1 MKEQKKPSAFSV
13 LMGYAGGHKV
23 LTYLSLLLSAVTGLL
38 ALMPF
43 VYLWQIIREVT
54 LVAPDFSAATN
65 ITHNGWMAVI
75 FSLIYMLVYFG
86 ALMCSHVSAFRVAGN
101 MKKDLLHHIA
111 KLPIGF
117 ADEMGTGRV
126 RRIVTEATSSTE
138 TLLAHN
144 LPDMAQAIVTP
155 LAMVVMLFIY
165 DWRFGLACLVPIII
179 AFCMM
184 FQMAGPAMAEDMR
197 QYQNALENMSNEA
210 VEYVRGIPVVK
221 TFGQTVFS
229 FHRFK
234 KSIDDYGNFCL
245 QYTFRCRKS
254 MILFTM
260 FINSA
265 FAFLIGLTLFL
276 TRGGAATQD
285 ILVNFLFY
293 VIFTPIITTTMQRV
307 MYMSE
312 NSMKI
317 EDAIARVNSIK
328 NIEPLAEAK
337 EKKMPSLDLSAHSDA
352 AEPQR
357 LPGAFVEIKD
367 VTYRYSEDANP
378 AVKNLSLSAD
388 KDQIV
393 ALVGPSGSGKTT
405 AAGLISRFFD
415 AQEGSVRIG
424 GVDVKEIGKDELMNI
439 VSYVFQDSR
448 LLKRSIADNLRIAKP
463 DATDAELGEAL
474 HAAQCDDII
483 DRLPQGINT
492 VLGSEG
498 TYLSGGEQQ
507 RIAIA
512 RAILKKAPIVIL
524 DEATAFADPEN
535 EVLVQKAFTELTKHS
550 TVIMIAHRLSTI
562 RNANKIYVLDHGEV
576 VETGK
581 HDELVEKGGLYS
593 AMWKEYQSAI
603 SWKVGGADFAEG
615 EHPMSATKCRRAE
628 RGGDTKEEAV

>member
-13 LMGYAGGHKV
+13 LMGYAGGHRA
-23 LTYLSLLLSAVTGLL
+23 LTYLSLLLSAVTGVL

-43 VYLWQIIREVT
+43 VYLWRIIREVIE
-54 LVAPDFSAATN
+54 VAPDFSAATN

-75 FSLIYMLVYFG
+75 FSLLYMLVYFG
-86 ALMCSHVSAFRVAGN
+86 ALMCSHVAAFRVAGN

-111 KLPIGF
+111 KLPVGF

-165 DWRFGLACLVPIII
+165 DWRFGIACIVPILA
-179 AFCMM
+179 AFAMM
-184 FQMAGPAMAEDMR
+184 FRMMGPRMAEDMR

-234 KSIDDYGNFCL
+234 KTIDDYGEFCL
-245 QYTFRCRKS
+245 KYTFECRSS
-254 MILFTM
+254 MILFEM
-260 FINSA
+260 FINAA

-293 VIFTPIITTTMQRV
+293 VIFTPIITTTMMRV
-307 MYMSE
+307 MFMSE

-317 EDAIARVNSIK
+317 DDAVARVNSIL
-328 NIEPLAEAK
+328 NIAPLAEAK
-337 EKKMPSLDLSAHSDA
+337 ESKTPS
-352 AEPQR
+352 
-357 LPGAFVEIKD
+357 GAFVEIRD

-415 AQEGSVRIG
+415 AQEGSVTIG
-424 GVDVKEIGKDELMNI
+424 GVDVRDIGKDELMNT

-463 DATDAELGEAL
+463 NAADAELNEVL

-483 DRLPQGINT
+483 SRLPQGINT

-512 RAILKKAPIVIL
+512 RAILKKAPVVIL

-562 RNANKIYVLDHGEV
+562 RNADKIYVLDHGEV

-581 HDELVEKGGLYS
+581 HDELVERDGLYS

-603 SWKVGGADFAEG
+603 SWKVG
-615 EHPMSATKCRRAE
+615 
-628 RGGDTKEEAV
+628 EAI

>member
-1 MKEQKKPSAFSV
+1 MKEQKKPTAFSV
-13 LMGYAGGHKV
+13 LMGYAGGHKI
-23 LTYLSLLLSAVTGLL
+23 LTYLSLILSAACGVL

-43 VYLWQIIREVT
+43 VYLWRIIKEVIE
-54 LVAPDFSAATN
+54 VAPNYSTATG

-75 FSLIYMLVYFG
+75 FSLVYMLVYFG
-86 ALMCSHVSAFRVAGN
+86 ALMCSHLSAFRVAGN

-117 ADEMGTGRV
+117 ADEMGSGKV
-126 RRIVTEATSSTE
+126 RRIITEATSSTE
-138 TLLAHN
+138 TMLAHN

-155 LAMVVMLFIY
+155 IAMVAMLFIY
-165 DWRFGLACLVPIII
+165 DWRFGLACIIPIILS
-179 AFCMM
+179 FCMM
-184 FQMAGPAMAEDMR
+184 FTMMGPRMVEDMKK
-197 QYQNALENMSNEA
+197 YQDALENMSNEA

-245 QYTFRCRKS
+245 KYTFECRRS
-254 MILFTM
+254 MILFEM

-293 VIFTPIITTTMQRV
+293 VIFTPIITTTMTKV
-307 MYMSE
+307 MFMSE

-317 EDAIARVNSIK
+317 DDAVERVNSIL
-328 NIEPLAEAK
+328 NIKPLSEAK
-337 EKKMPSLDLSAHSDA
+337 EKKTPS
-352 AEPQR
+352 
-357 LPGAFVEIKD
+357 GAFVEIKG
-367 VTYRYSEDANP
+367 VTYRYSDDANP

-415 AQEGSVRIG
+415 AQEGIVKIG
-424 GVDVKEIGKDELMNI
+424 GVDVKDISKDELMNT

-448 LLKRSIADNLRIAKP
+448 LLKRSIADNLHIAKQ
-463 DATDAELGEAL
+463 DATDAELKEAL
-474 HAAQCDDII
+474 HAAQCDDIVA
-483 DRLPQGINT
+483 RLPQGIDT

-507 RIAIA
+507 RISIA
-512 RAILKKAPIVIL
+512 RAILKNAPVIIL

-581 HDELVEKGGLYS
+581 HDELVEKDGLYS

-603 SWKVGGADFAEG
+603 SWKVG
-615 EHPMSATKCRRAE
+615 
-628 RGGDTKEEAV
+628 EAV

>member
-1 MKEQKKPSAFSV
+1 MKEKKKPSSFSV
-13 LMGYAGGHKV
+13 LMSYAGGYKV
-23 LTYLSLLLSAVTGLL
+23 LTYMSLILAAATGVL

-43 VYLWQIIREVT
+43 VYLWRIIREVIE
-54 LVAPDFSAATN
+54 VAPDYSAAVN
-65 ITHNGWMAVI
+65 IVHNGWMAVI
-75 FSLIYMLVYFG
+75 FSLIFMLVYFC
-86 ALMCSHVSAFRVAGN
+86 ALMCSHLSAFRVAGN
-101 MKKDLLHHIA
+101 MKKALLHHIA
-111 KLPIGF
+111 KLPVGS
-117 ADEMGTGRV
+117 ADEIGSGRG
-126 RRIVTEATSSTE
+126 RRIVTDATSSTE

-144 LPDMAQAIVTP
+144 LPDMAQAVVTP

-165 DWRFGLACLVPIII
+165 DWRFGLACIIPVI
-179 AFCMM
+179 ASF
-184 FQMAGPAMAEDMR
+184 MAMIRMVGPRMAEDMR
-197 QYQNALENMSNEA
+197 RYQDALENMSNEA

-234 KSIDDYGNFCL
+234 RSIDDYGNFCL
-245 QYTFRCRKS
+245 KYTFECRSS
-254 MILFTM
+254 MVIFEVL
-260 FINSA
+260 INSA

-276 TRGGAATQD
+276 TGGGAATQD

-293 VIFTPIITTTMQRV
+293 VIFTPIITTTMMRV
-307 MYMSE
+307 MFMSE

-317 EDAIARVNSIK
+317 DDAVSRVDSIM
-328 NIEPLAEAK
+328 NMEPLPEAK
-337 EKKMPSLDLSAHSDA
+337 ETKKPS
-352 AEPQR
+352 
-357 LPGAFVEIKD
+357 GASVEIRN
-367 VTYRYSEDANP
+367 VTYRYSDNAEP
-378 AVKNLSLSAD
+378 AVRNLSLSAD
-388 KDQIV
+388 KDQVV

-415 AQEGSVRIG
+415 AQEGSVMIG
-424 GVDVKEIGKDELMNI
+424 GVDVKEISKEELMNT

-463 DATDAELGEAL
+463 DATDEELREAL

-483 DRLPQGINT
+483 ARLPQGIDT

-512 RAILKKAPIVIL
+512 RAMIKKAPVVIL

-535 EVLVQKAFTELTKHS
+535 EVLVQKAFAELTKHS

-562 RNANKIYVLDHGEV
+562 RNADRIYVLDRGQV

-581 HDELVEKGGLYS
+581 HDELVRKGGLYS
-593 AMWKEYQSAI
+593 SMWREYMSAI
-603 SWKVGGADFAEG
+603 SWKVG
-615 EHPMSATKCRRAE
+615 
-628 RGGDTKEEAV
+628 EAV

>member
-1 MKEQKKPSAFSV
+1 MKGQKKPSAFSV
-13 LMGYAGGHKV
+13 LMGYAGRHKV
-23 LTYLSLLLSAVTGLL
+23 LTYLSLILSAACGVL

-43 VYLWQIIREVT
+43 VCLWRIIKEVVE
-54 LVAPDFSAATN
+54 VAPTFSMATG
-65 ITHNGWMAVI
+65 ITHNGWMVVI

-86 ALMCSHVSAFRVAGN
+86 ALMCSHLSAFRVAGN

-111 KLPIGF
+111 KLLIGF
-117 ADEMGTGRV
+117 ADEMGSGKV
-126 RRIVTEATSSTE
+126 RRIITEATSSTE
-138 TLLAHN
+138 TMLAHN

-155 LAMVVMLFIY
+155 IAMVVMLFIY
-165 DWRFGLACLVPIII
+165 DWRFGLACIIPIILS
-179 AFCMM
+179 FCMM
-184 FQMAGPAMAEDMR
+184 FTMMGPRMAEGMKK
-197 QYQNALENMSNEA
+197 YQDALENMSNEA

-234 KSIDDYGNFCL
+234 KSIDDYGEFCL
-245 QYTFRCRKS
+245 KYTFECRRS
-254 MILFTM
+254 MILFEM

-276 TRGGAATQD
+276 TRGGAASQD

-293 VIFTPIITTTMQRV
+293 VIFTPIITTTMMRV
-307 MYMSE
+307 MYISE

-337 EKKMPSLDLSAHSDA
+337 TKKTPS
-352 AEPQR
+352 
-357 LPGAFVEIKD
+357 GAFVEIKD
-367 VTYRYSEDANP
+367 VTYRYSEDTNP
-378 AVKNLSLSAD
+378 AVRNLSMSAD
-388 KDQIV
+388 RDQIV

-415 AQEGSVRIG
+415 AQEGSVQIG
-424 GVDVKEIGKDELMNI
+424 GVDLRDISKDELMNT

-448 LLKRSIADNLRIAKP
+448 LLKRSIADNLRIAKQ
-463 DATDAELGEAL
+463 DATDAELKEAL

-483 DRLPQGINT
+483 ARLPQGINT

-498 TYLSGGEQQ
+498 TYLSSGEQQ

-512 RAILKKAPIVIL
+512 RSILKNAPVVIL
-524 DEATAFADPEN
+524 NEATAFADPEN

-562 RNANKIYVLDHGEV
+562 RNADKIYVLDHGEV
-576 VETGK
+576 VEEGR
-581 HDELVEKGGLYS
+581 HDELVEKGGIYS
-593 AMWKEYQSAI
+593 AMWKEYQSAV
-603 SWKVGGADFAEG
+603 SWKVG
-615 EHPMSATKCRRAE
+615 
-628 RGGDTKEEAV
+628 EAV

>member
-1 MKEQKKPSAFSV
+1 
-13 LMGYAGGHKV
+13 
-23 LTYLSLLLSAVTGLL
+23 
-38 ALMPF
+38 
-43 VYLWQIIREVT
+43 
-54 LVAPDFSAATN
+54 
-65 ITHNGWMAVI
+65 
-75 FSLIYMLVYFG
+75 
-86 ALMCSHVSAFRVAGN
+86 
-101 MKKDLLHHIA
+101 
-111 KLPIGF
+111 
-117 ADEMGTGRV
+117 
-126 RRIVTEATSSTE
+126 
-138 TLLAHN
+138 
-144 LPDMAQAIVTP
+144 
-155 LAMVVMLFIY
+155 
-165 DWRFGLACLVPIII
+165 
-179 AFCMM
+179 
-184 FQMAGPAMAEDMR
+184 
-197 QYQNALENMSNEA
+197 
-210 VEYVRGIPVVK
+210 
-221 TFGQTVFS
+221 
-229 FHRFK
+229 
-234 KSIDDYGNFCL
+234 
-245 QYTFRCRKS
+245 

-276 TRGGAATQD
+276 TRGGAATTD

-293 VIFTPIITTTMQRV
+293 VIFTPIITTTMMRV
-307 MYMSE
+307 MFMSE

-317 EDAIARVNSIK
+317 DDAIARVNSILD
-328 NIEPLAEAK
+328 IRPLQEAK
-337 EKKMPSLDLSAHSDA
+337 EKKAPS
-352 AEPQR
+352 
-357 LPGAFVEIKD
+357 GAYVEIKD
-367 VTYRYSEDANP
+367 ATYRYSEDANP

-424 GVDVKEIGKDELMNI
+424 GVDVRDIGKDELMNT

-463 DATDAELGEAL
+463 DATDAELHEVL

-483 DRLPQGINT
+483 ERLPQGMDT

-512 RAILKKAPIVIL
+512 RAILKKAPVVIL

-562 RNANKIYVLDHGEV
+562 RNADKIYVLDHGEV

-593 AMWKEYQSAI
+593 TMWKEYQSAI
-603 SWKVGGADFAEG
+603 SWKVG
-615 EHPMSATKCRRAE
+615 
-628 RGGDTKEEAV
+628 EAV

>member
-13 LMGYAGGHKV
+13 LMGYAGGYKI
-23 LTYLSLLLSAVTGLL
+23 LTYLSLILSAACGLM

-43 VYLWQIIREVT
+43 VYLWKIIQEV
-54 LVAPDFSAATN
+54 VEVYPN
-65 ITHNGWMAVI
+65 ISQAVTVTHNGWMAVI
-75 FSLIYMLVYFG
+75 YSLLYMLVYFG
-86 ALMCSHVSAFRVAGN
+86 ALMCSHLSAFRVAGN

-117 ADEMGTGRV
+117 ADEMGSGKV

-155 LAMVVMLFIY
+155 VAMVVMLFIY
-165 DWRFGLACLVPIII
+165 DWRFGLACLIPIII
-179 AFCMM
+179 AFAMM
-184 FQMAGPAMAEDMR
+184 FRMMGPQMAEDMR

-234 KSIDDYGNFCL
+234 KSIDDYGEFCL
-245 QYTFRCRKS
+245 KYTFECRSS

-276 TRGGAATQD
+276 TRGGVATQD

-307 MYMSE
+307 MFMSE
-312 NSMKI
+312 NSLKI
-317 EDAIARVNSIK
+317 DDAITRVNSILD
-328 NIEPLAEAK
+328 IQPLEEAK
-337 EKKMPSLDLSAHSDA
+337 EKKMPS
-352 AEPQR
+352 
-357 LPGAFVEIKD
+357 GAFVEVKD
-367 VTYRYSEDANP
+367 ATYRYSEDANP
-378 AVKNLSLSAD
+378 AVTNLSISAD

-405 AAGLISRFFD
+405 VAGLISRFFD
-415 AQEGSVRIG
+415 AQEGIVAIG
-424 GVDVKEIGKDELMNI
+424 GVDVKDIGKDELMNT

-448 LLKRSIADNLRIAKP
+448 LLKCSIADNLRIAKP
-463 DATDAELGEAL
+463 NATDAELTEAL

-512 RAILKKAPIVIL
+512 RAILKKAPVVIL

-535 EVLVQKAFTELTKHS
+535 EVLVQKAFSELTKHS
-550 TVIMIAHRLSTI
+550 TVIMIAHRLSTV
-562 RNANKIYVLDHGEV
+562 RNADKIYVLDHGEV
-576 VETGK
+576 VEAGK

-603 SWKVGGADFAEG
+603 SWKVG
-615 EHPMSATKCRRAE
+615 
-628 RGGDTKEEAV
+628 EAV

>member
-1 MKEQKKPSAFSV
+1 MKEKKPSGFAT
-13 LMGYAGGHKV
+13 LMGYAGKFKL
-23 LTYLSLLLSAVTGLL
+23 LTYLSLVLSAACGIL
-38 ALMPF
+38 AIMPF
-43 VYLWQIIREVT
+43 VYLWRVIREVVD
-54 LVAPDFSAATN
+54 VAPEYSSAIH

-101 MKKDLLHHIA
+101 MKKALLHHIA

-126 RRIVTEATSSTE
+126 RRIVTEATSNTE

-165 DWRFGLACLVPIII
+165 DWRFGIACLVPIVI
-179 AFCMM
+179 AFAAM

-210 VEYVRGIPVVK
+210 VEYIRGIPVVK

-245 QYTFRCRKS
+245 QYTFRCRTS
-254 MILFTM
+254 MILFTV

-276 TRGGAATQD
+276 TRGGAATKD

-293 VIFTPIITTTMQRV
+293 VMITPLITTTMQRV
-307 MYMSE
+307 MFMSE

-317 EDAIARVNSIK
+317 DDAIARVNAILEMK
-328 NIEPLAEAK
+328 PLEEAK
-337 EKKMPSLDLSAHSDA
+337 EKRIP
-352 AEPQR
+352 E
-357 LPGAFVEIKD
+357 GAFVEIKD
-367 VTYRYSEDANP
+367 VTFRYSEDANP
-378 AVKNLSLSAD
+378 AVKNLSLSAG

-405 AAGLISRFFD
+405 AAGLIARFFD
-415 AQEGSVRIG
+415 PQEGSVMIG
-424 GVDVKEIGKDELMNI
+424 GVNVRDIGKDELMNT

-463 DATDAELGEAL
+463 DASDAELAEAL

-483 DRLPQGINT
+483 KRLPQGINT

-512 RAILKKAPIVIL
+512 RAILKKAPVVIL
-524 DEATAFADPEN
+524 DEATAFTDPEN
-535 EVLVQKAFTELTKHS
+535 EVLVQRAFTELTKNS

-562 RNANKIYVLDHGEV
+562 RNADKIYVLDHGEV

-581 HDELVEKGGLYS
+581 HDELLKKGGLYH
-593 AMWKEYQSAI
+593 AMWTEYQSAI
-603 SWKVGGADFAEG
+603 SWKVG
-615 EHPMSATKCRRAE
+615 
-628 RGGDTKEEAV
+628 EAV

>member
-23 LTYLSLLLSAVTGLL
+23 LTYLSLILSAVCGVM

-43 VYLWQIIREVT
+43 VYLWKIIQEV
-54 LVAPDFSAATN
+54 VEVYPDISQAVTV
-65 ITHNGWMAVI
+65 THNGWMAVI
-75 FSLIYMLVYFG
+75 YSLIYMLVYFG
-86 ALMCSHVSAFRVAGN
+86 ALMCSHLSAFRVAGN

-111 KLPIGF
+111 RLPIGSV
-117 ADEMGTGRV
+117 DEMGSGKV

-165 DWRFGLACLVPIII
+165 DWRFGLACLVPVIV

-276 TRGGAATQD
+276 TRGGAATTD

-293 VIFTPIITTTMQRV
+293 VIFTPIITTTMMRV
-307 MYMSE
+307 MFMSE

-317 EDAIARVNSIK
+317 DDTIARVNSILD
-328 NIEPLAEAK
+328 IQPLEEAK
-337 EKKMPSLDLSAHSDA
+337 EKKAPS
-352 AEPQR
+352 
-357 LPGAFVEIKD
+357 GAYVKIKD
-367 VTYRYSEDANP
+367 VTYRYSEDADP
-378 AVKNLSLSAD
+378 AVKNLSLYAD

-415 AQEGSVRIG
+415 AQEGSVSIG
-424 GVDVKEIGKDELMNI
+424 GVDVRNIGKDELMDT

-463 DATDAELGEAL
+463 DATDAELHEAL

-483 DRLPQGINT
+483 ARLPQGMDT

-512 RAILKKAPIVIL
+512 RAILKKAPVVIL

-535 EVLVQKAFTELTKHS
+535 EVLVQKAFTELTEHS

-562 RNANKIYVLDHGEV
+562 RNADKIYVLDHGEV

-603 SWKVGGADFAEG
+603 SWKVG
-615 EHPMSATKCRRAE
+615 
-628 RGGDTKEEAV
+628 EAV

>member
-1 MKEQKKPSAFSV
+1 MKGQKKPSAFSV
-13 LMGYAGGHKV
+13 LMGYAGRHKV
-23 LTYLSLLLSAVTGLL
+23 LTYLSLILSAACGVL

-43 VYLWQIIREVT
+43 VCLWRIIKEVVE
-54 LVAPDFSAATN
+54 VAPTFSMATG
-65 ITHNGWMAVI
+65 ITHNGWMVVI

-86 ALMCSHVSAFRVAGN
+86 ALMCSHLSAFRVAGN

-117 ADEMGTGRV
+117 ADEMDSGKV
-126 RRIVTEATSSTE
+126 RRIITEATSSTE
-138 TLLAHN
+138 TMLAHN

-155 LAMVVMLFIY
+155 IAMVVMLFIY
-165 DWRFGLACLVPIII
+165 DWRFGLACIIPIILS
-179 AFCMM
+179 FCMM
-184 FQMAGPAMAEDMR
+184 FTMMGPRMAEGMKK
-197 QYQNALENMSNEA
+197 YQDALENMSNEA

-234 KSIDDYGNFCL
+234 KSIDDYGEFCL
-245 QYTFRCRKS
+245 KYTFECRRS
-254 MILFTM
+254 MILFEM

-276 TRGGAATQD
+276 TRGGAASQD

-293 VIFTPIITTTMQRV
+293 VIFTPIITTTMMRV
-307 MYMSE
+307 MYISE

-337 EKKMPSLDLSAHSDA
+337 TKKTPS
-352 AEPQR
+352 
-357 LPGAFVEIKD
+357 GAFVEIKD
-367 VTYRYSEDANP
+367 VTYRYSEDTNP
-378 AVKNLSLSAD
+378 AVRNLSMSAD
-388 KDQIV
+388 RDQIV

-415 AQEGSVRIG
+415 AQEGSVQIG
-424 GVDVKEIGKDELMNI
+424 GVDLRDISKDELMNT

-448 LLKRSIADNLRIAKP
+448 LLKRSIADNLRIAKQ
-463 DATDAELGEAL
+463 DATDAELKEAL

-483 DRLPQGINT
+483 ARLPQGINT

-498 TYLSGGEQQ
+498 TYLSSGEQQ

-512 RAILKKAPIVIL
+512 RSILKNAPVVIL
-524 DEATAFADPEN
+524 NEATAFADPEN

-562 RNANKIYVLDHGEV
+562 RNADKIYVLDHGEV
-576 VETGK
+576 VEEGR
-581 HDELVEKGGLYS
+581 HDELVEKGGIYS
-593 AMWKEYQSAI
+593 AMWKEYQSAV
-603 SWKVGGADFAEG
+603 SWKVG
-615 EHPMSATKCRRAE
+615 
-628 RGGDTKEEAV
+628 EAV

>member
-1 MKEQKKPSAFSV
+1 MKGQKKPSAFSV
-13 LMGYAGGHKV
+13 LMGYAGRHKV
-23 LTYLSLLLSAVTGLL
+23 LTYLSLILSAACGVL

-43 VYLWQIIREVT
+43 VCLWRIIKEVVE
-54 LVAPDFSAATN
+54 VAPTFSMATG
-65 ITHNGWMAVI
+65 ITHNGWMVVI

-86 ALMCSHVSAFRVAGN
+86 ALMCSHLSAFRVAGN

-117 ADEMGTGRV
+117 ADEMGSGKV
-126 RRIVTEATSSTE
+126 RRIITEATSSTE
-138 TLLAHN
+138 TMLAHN

-155 LAMVVMLFIY
+155 IAMVVMLFIY
-165 DWRFGLACLVPIII
+165 DWRFGLACIIPIILS
-179 AFCMM
+179 FCMM
-184 FQMAGPAMAEDMR
+184 FTMMGPRMAEGMKK
-197 QYQNALENMSNEA
+197 YQDALENMSNEA

-234 KSIDDYGNFCL
+234 KSIDDYGEFCL
-245 QYTFRCRKS
+245 KYTFECRRS
-254 MILFTM
+254 MILFEM

-276 TRGGAATQD
+276 TRGGAASQD

-293 VIFTPIITTTMQRV
+293 VIFTPIITTTMMRV
-307 MYMSE
+307 MYISE

-337 EKKMPSLDLSAHSDA
+337 TKKTPS
-352 AEPQR
+352 
-357 LPGAFVEIKD
+357 GAFVEIKD
-367 VTYRYSEDANP
+367 VTYRYSEDTNP
-378 AVKNLSLSAD
+378 AVRNLSMSAD
-388 KDQIV
+388 RDQIV

-415 AQEGSVRIG
+415 AQEGSVQIG
-424 GVDVKEIGKDELMNI
+424 GVDLRDISKDELMNT

-448 LLKRSIADNLRIAKP
+448 LLKRSIADNLRIAKQ
-463 DATDAELGEAL
+463 DATDAELKEAL

-483 DRLPQGINT
+483 ARLPQGINT

-498 TYLSGGEQQ
+498 TYLSSGEQQ

-512 RAILKKAPIVIL
+512 RSILKNAPVVIL
-524 DEATAFADPEN
+524 NEATAFADPEN

-562 RNANKIYVLDHGEV
+562 RNADKIYVLDHGEV
-576 VETGK
+576 VEEGR
-581 HDELVEKGGLYS
+581 HDELVEKGGIYS
-593 AMWKEYQSAI
+593 AMWKEYQSAV
-603 SWKVGGADFAEG
+603 SWKVG
-615 EHPMSATKCRRAE
+615 
-628 RGGDTKEEAV
+628 EAV

>member
-1 MKEQKKPSAFSV
+1 MKGQKKPSAFSV
-13 LMGYAGGHKV
+13 LMGYAGGHKS
-23 LTYLSLLLSAVTGLL
+23 LTYLSLLLSVACGLL
-38 ALMPF
+38 APMPF
-43 VYLWQIIREVT
+43 VYLWRIIREVIE
-54 LVAPDFSAATN
+54 VAPNYSAAVG

-75 FSLIYMLVYFG
+75 FSLIYMLIYFG
-86 ALMCSHVSAFRVAGN
+86 ALMCSHVAAFRVAGN
-101 MKKDLLHHIA
+101 MKKDLLTHIA

-117 ADEMGTGRV
+117 ADEMGSGKV

-155 LAMVVMLFIY
+155 LVMVVMLFIY
-165 DWRFGLACLVPIII
+165 DWRFGLACLIPIII

-184 FQMAGPAMAEDMR
+184 FQLAGPAMAEDMKH
-197 QYQNALENMSNEA
+197 YQNALESMSNEA
-210 VEYVRGIPVVK
+210 VEYIRGIPVVK

-234 KSIDDYGNFCL
+234 KTIDDYGNFCL
-245 QYTFRCRKS
+245 QYTFRARRP

-265 FAFLIGLTLFL
+265 FAFLIGLAMFL
-276 TRGGAATQD
+276 TRGGNAATD

-293 VIFTPIITTTMQRV
+293 VIFTPVITTSMQRV
-307 MYMSE
+307 MFMSE

-317 EDAIARVNSIK
+317 DDAVMRVNSILD
-328 NIEPLAEAK
+328 IRPLEEAK
-337 EKKMPSLDLSAHSDA
+337 IKKMPS
-352 AEPQR
+352 
-357 LPGAFVEIKD
+357 GAFVEIKD

-415 AQEGSVRIG
+415 AQEGSVSIG
-424 GVDVKEIGKDELMNI
+424 GVDVRDIGKDELMNT
-439 VSYVFQDSR
+439 VSYVFQDSK

-463 DATDAELGEAL
+463 DATDEELAGAL

-483 DRLPQGINT
+483 SRLPQGIDT

-512 RAILKKAPIVIL
+512 RAILKKAPVVIL

-535 EVLVQKAFTELTKHS
+535 EVLVQKAFTELTKSS

-562 RNANKIYVLDHGEV
+562 RNADKIYVLDHGEV
-576 VETGK
+576 VETGR
-581 HDELVEKGGLYS
+581 HDELIERGGLYS
-593 AMWKEYQSAI
+593 TMWKEYQSAI
-603 SWKVGGADFAEG
+603 SWKVG
-615 EHPMSATKCRRAE
+615 
-628 RGGDTKEEAV
+628 EAV

>member
-1 MKEQKKPSAFSV
+1 MKKQKKPSAFSA
-13 LMGYAGGHKV
+13 LMGYAGGHKAF
-23 LTYLSLLLSAVTGLL
+23 TYLSLLLSAVTGVL

-43 VYLWQIIREVT
+43 VYLWRIIKEVIE
-54 LVAPDFSAATN
+54 VSPNFSEATN
-65 ITHNGWMAVI
+65 ITHNGWMAVL

-101 MKKDLLHHIA
+101 MKKDLLYHIA

-117 ADEMGTGRV
+117 ADEMGSGKV

-144 LPDMAQAIVTP
+144 LPDMVQAIVTP
-155 LAMVVMLFIY
+155 LAMVAMLFIY
-165 DWRFGLACLVPIII
+165 DWRFGLACLVPIIV
-179 AFCMM
+179 AFAMM
-184 FQMAGPAMAEDMR
+184 FRMAGPAMAEDMR

-234 KSIDDYGNFCL
+234 QSIDDYGDFCL
-245 QYTFRCRKS
+245 KYTFECRSS

-276 TRGGAATQD
+276 TRSGAATQD

-293 VIFTPIITTTMQRV
+293 VIFTPIITTTMMRV
-307 MYMSE
+307 MFMSE
-312 NSMKI
+312 NNMKI
-317 EDAIARVNSIK
+317 NDAMARVNSILDIK
-328 NIEPLAEAK
+328 PLSEAK
-337 EKKMPSLDLSAHSDA
+337 NRKTPS
-352 AEPQR
+352 
-357 LPGAFVEIKD
+357 GASVEIKD
-367 VTYRYSEDANP
+367 VTYRYSRGVNEPKSCSHDPGDCFRVQGETRPLEDANP
-378 AVKNLSLSAD
+378 AVKHLTLSAD

-415 AQEGSVRIG
+415 PQEGSVAIG
-424 GVDVKEIGKDELMNI
+424 GVDVRNIGKDELMNT
-439 VSYVFQDSR
+439 VSYVFQDSS

-463 DATDAELGEAL
+463 DATDEEIRDAL
-474 HAAQCDDII
+474 KAAQCSNII

-512 RAILKKAPIVIL
+512 RAILKKAPVVIL

-562 RNANKIYVLDHGEV
+562 RNADKIYVLDHGEV
-576 VETGK
+576 VETGR
-581 HDELVEKGGLYS
+581 HEELLEKNGLYS
-593 AMWKEYQSAI
+593 AMWKEYQRAI
-603 SWKVGGADFAEG
+603 SWSVA
-615 EHPMSATKCRRAE
+615 
-628 RGGDTKEEAV
+628 

>member
-1 MKEQKKPSAFSV
+1 MKGQKKPSAFSV
-13 LMGYAGGHKV
+13 LMGYAGGNKS
-23 LTYLSLLLSAVTGLL
+23 LTYLSLILSAACGLL
-38 ALMPF
+38 APMPF
-43 VYLWQIIREVT
+43 VYLWRIIREVIE
-54 LVAPDFSAATN
+54 VAPNYSAAVG

-75 FSLIYMLVYFG
+75 FSLIYMLIYFG
-86 ALMCSHVSAFRVAGN
+86 ALMCSHVAAFRVAGN
-101 MKKDLLHHIA
+101 MKKDLLTHIA

-117 ADEMGTGRV
+117 ADEMGSGKV

-155 LAMVVMLFIY
+155 LVMVVMLFIY
-165 DWRFGLACLVPIII
+165 DWRFGLACLIPIII

-197 QYQNALENMSNEA
+197 RYQNALENMSNEA
-210 VEYVRGIPVVK
+210 VEYIRGIPVVK

-245 QYTFRCRKS
+245 QYTFRVRKS

-276 TRGGAATQD
+276 TRGGDAATD

-293 VIFTPIITTTMQRV
+293 VIFTPIITTAMQRV
-307 MYMSE
+307 MFMSE

-317 EDAIARVNSIK
+317 DDAVMRVNSILD
-328 NIEPLAEAK
+328 IRPLEEAK
-337 EKKMPSLDLSAHSDA
+337 IKKMPS
-352 AEPQR
+352 
-357 LPGAFVEIKD
+357 GAFVEIKD
-367 VTYRYSEDANP
+367 ATYRYSEDANP

-415 AQEGSVRIG
+415 AQEGSVSIG
-424 GVDVKEIGKDELMNI
+424 GVDVRDIGKDELMNT

-448 LLKRSIADNLRIAKP
+448 LLARSIADNLRIAKP
-463 DATDAELGEAL
+463 DATDEELAEAL

-483 DRLPQGINT
+483 SRLPQGIDT
-492 VLGSEG
+492 VLGSDG

-512 RAILKKAPIVIL
+512 RAILKKAPVVIL

-562 RNANKIYVLDHGEV
+562 RNADKIYVLDHGEV
-576 VETGK
+576 VETGR
-581 HDELVEKGGLYS
+581 HDELIERGGLYS
-593 AMWKEYQSAI
+593 TMWKEYQSAI
-603 SWKVGGADFAEG
+603 NWKVG
-615 EHPMSATKCRRAE
+615 
-628 RGGDTKEEAV
+628 EAV

>member
-1 MKEQKKPSAFSV
+1 MKGQKKPSAFSV
-13 LMGYAGGHKV
+13 LMGYAGGHKS
-23 LTYLSLLLSAVTGLL
+23 LTYLSLLLSVACGLL
-38 ALMPF
+38 APMPF
-43 VYLWQIIREVT
+43 VYLWRIIREVIE
-54 LVAPDFSAATN
+54 VAPNYSAAVG

-75 FSLIYMLVYFG
+75 FSLIYMLIYFG
-86 ALMCSHVSAFRVAGN
+86 ALMCSHVAAFRVAGN
-101 MKKDLLHHIA
+101 MKKDLLHRIA

-117 ADEMGTGRV
+117 ADEMGSGKV

-155 LAMVVMLFIY
+155 LVMVVMLFIY
-165 DWRFGLACLVPIII
+165 DWRFGLACLIPIII

-184 FQMAGPAMAEDMR
+184 FQLAGPAMAEDMKH
-197 QYQNALENMSNEA
+197 YQNALESMSNEA
-210 VEYVRGIPVVK
+210 VEYIRGIPVVK

-234 KSIDDYGNFCL
+234 KTIDDYGNFCL
-245 QYTFRCRKS
+245 QYTFRARRP

-265 FAFLIGLTLFL
+265 FAFLIGLAMFL
-276 TRGGAATQD
+276 TRGGNAATD

-293 VIFTPIITTTMQRV
+293 VIFTPVITTSMQRV
-307 MYMSE
+307 MFMSE

-317 EDAIARVNSIK
+317 DDAVMRVNSILD
-328 NIEPLAEAK
+328 IRPLEEAK
-337 EKKMPSLDLSAHSDA
+337 IKKMPS
-352 AEPQR
+352 
-357 LPGAFVEIKD
+357 GAFVEIKD

-415 AQEGSVRIG
+415 TQEGSVSIG
-424 GVDVKEIGKDELMNI
+424 GVDVRDIGKDELMNM

-448 LLKRSIADNLRIAKP
+448 LLNRSIADNLRIAKP
-463 DATDAELGEAL
+463 DATDAELAEAL

-483 DRLPQGINT
+483 SRLPQGIDT

-498 TYLSGGEQQ
+498 TYLSGGEKQ

-512 RAILKKAPIVIL
+512 RAILKKAPVVIL

-562 RNANKIYVLDHGEV
+562 RNADKIYVLDHGEV

-581 HDELVEKGGLYS
+581 HDDLVEKGGLYS
-593 AMWKEYQSAI
+593 SMWKEYRSAI
-603 SWKVGGADFAEG
+603 SWKVG
-615 EHPMSATKCRRAE
+615 
-628 RGGDTKEEAV
+628 EAV

>member
-1 MKEQKKPSAFSV
+1 MKQKKPSGFQT

-23 LTYLSLLLSAVTGLL
+23 LTYLSLLLSAVTGVL

-43 VYLWQIIREVT
+43 VYLWRIIKEV
-54 LVAPDFSAATN
+54 VEAAPDFSTAAN
-65 ITHNGWMAVI
+65 MIHNGWMAVL

-86 ALMCSHVSAFRVAGN
+86 ALMCSHLAAFRVAGN

-117 ADEMGTGRV
+117 ADEVGTGRV
-126 RRIVTEATSSTE
+126 RRIVAEATSSTE
-138 TLLAHN
+138 TMLAHN

-165 DWRFGLACLVPIII
+165 DWRFGLACLAPILL
-179 AFCMM
+179 AFAMM
-184 FQMAGPAMAEDMR
+184 FQMAGPSMAEDMR

-276 TRGGAATQD
+276 TRGGAAAQD

-293 VIFTPIITTTMQRV
+293 VIFTPIITTTMMRV
-307 MYMSE
+307 MFMSE

-317 EDAIARVNSIK
+317 DDAIARVNSILD
-328 NIEPLAEAK
+328 IQPLAEAK
-337 EKKMPSLDLSAHSDA
+337 EKKTPS
-352 AEPQR
+352 
-357 LPGAFVEIKD
+357 GAFVEIRD

-378 AVKNLSLSAD
+378 AVENLSLSAD
-388 KDQIV
+388 KDQII

-415 AQEGSVRIG
+415 AQEGSVTIG
-424 GVDVKEIGKDELMNI
+424 GVDVRDIGKDELMNT

-448 LLKRSIADNLRIAKP
+448 LLKRSIADNLRIARP
-463 DATDAELGEAL
+463 NATDEELAEAL

-483 DRLPQGINT
+483 ERLPQGMHT

-507 RIAIA
+507 RVAIA
-512 RAILKKAPIVIL
+512 RAILKKAPVVIL

-535 EVLVQKAFTELTKHS
+535 EVLVQKAFTELTRHS

-562 RNANKIYVLDHGEV
+562 RNADKIYVLDHGKV
-576 VETGK
+576 VEEGK
-581 HDELVEKGGLYS
+581 HEELLLMDGLYS

-603 SWKVGGADFAEG
+603 AWKVG
-615 EHPMSATKCRRAE
+615 
-628 RGGDTKEEAV
+628 EAV

>member
-1 MKEQKKPSAFSV
+1 MKGQKKPSAFSV
-13 LMGYAGGHKV
+13 LMGYAGRHKV
-23 LTYLSLLLSAVTGLL
+23 LTYLSLILSAACGVL

-43 VYLWQIIREVT
+43 VCLWRIIKEVVE
-54 LVAPDFSAATN
+54 VAPTFSMATG
-65 ITHNGWMAVI
+65 ITHNGWMVVI

-86 ALMCSHVSAFRVAGN
+86 ALMCSHLSAFRVAGN

-117 ADEMGTGRV
+117 VDEMGSGKV
-126 RRIVTEATSSTE
+126 RRIITEATSSTE
-138 TLLAHN
+138 TMLAHN

-155 LAMVVMLFIY
+155 IAMVVMLFIY
-165 DWRFGLACLVPIII
+165 DWRFGLACIIPIILS
-179 AFCMM
+179 FCMM
-184 FQMAGPAMAEDMR
+184 FTMMGPRMAEDMKK
-197 QYQNALENMSNEA
+197 YQDALENMSNEA

-234 KSIDDYGNFCL
+234 KSIDDYGEFCL
-245 QYTFRCRKS
+245 KYTFECRRA
-254 MILFTM
+254 MILFEM

-276 TRGGAATQD
+276 TRGGAASQD

-293 VIFTPIITTTMQRV
+293 VIFTPIITTTMMRV
-307 MYMSE
+307 MYIPE

-337 EKKMPSLDLSAHSDA
+337 TKKTPS
-352 AEPQR
+352 
-357 LPGAFVEIKD
+357 GAFVEIKD
-367 VTYRYSEDANP
+367 VTYRYSEDTNP
-378 AVKNLSLSAD
+378 AVRNLSMSAD
-388 KDQIV
+388 RDQIV

-415 AQEGSVRIG
+415 AQEGSVQIG
-424 GVDVKEIGKDELMNI
+424 GVDLRDISKDELMNT

-448 LLKRSIADNLRIAKP
+448 LLKRSIADNLRIAKQ
-463 DATDAELGEAL
+463 DATDAELKEAL

-483 DRLPQGINT
+483 ARLPQGINT

-512 RAILKKAPIVIL
+512 RSILKNAPVVIL
-524 DEATAFADPEN
+524 NEATAFADPEN

-562 RNANKIYVLDHGEV
+562 RNADKIYVLDHGEV
-576 VETGK
+576 VEEGR
-581 HDELVEKGGLYS
+581 HDELVEKGGIYS
-593 AMWKEYQSAI
+593 AMWKEYQSAV
-603 SWKVGGADFAEG
+603 SWKVG
-615 EHPMSATKCRRAE
+615 
-628 RGGDTKEEAV
+628 EAV

>member
-1 MKEQKKPSAFSV
+1 MEKQKKPSAFSV
-13 LMGYAGGHKV
+13 LMNYAGMYKA
-23 LTYLSLLLSAVTGLL
+23 LTYLSLLLSAVTGVL

-43 VYLWQIIREVT
+43 VYLWRIIREVIE
-54 LVAPDFSAATN
+54 VAPDFSAAAN
-65 ITHNGWMAVI
+65 ITHNGSMAVI

-86 ALMCSHVSAFRVAGN
+86 ALMCSHVSAFRVAAN

-117 ADEMGTGRV
+117 ADEMGSGKV

-155 LAMVVMLFIY
+155 IAMVVMLFIY

-184 FQMAGPAMAEDMR
+184 FRMAGPAMAEDMR
-197 QYQNALENMSNEA
+197 QYQNALENMSSEA

-234 KSIDDYGNFCL
+234 KSIDDYGDFCL
-245 QYTFRCRKS
+245 KYTFECRSS
-254 MILFTM
+254 MILFEM

-276 TRGGAATQD
+276 TRGGTAAQD

-307 MYMSE
+307 MFMSE

-328 NIEPLAEAK
+328 NIEPLTEAK
-337 EKKMPSLDLSAHSDA
+337 DKKTSS
-352 AEPQR
+352 
-357 LPGAFVEIKD
+357 GAFVEIRN
-367 VTYRYSEDANP
+367 VTYRYSENAKP

-405 AAGLISRFFD
+405 VAGLISRFFD
-415 AQEGSVRIG
+415 AQEGSVTIG
-424 GVDVKEIGKDELMNI
+424 GVDVKNIGKDELMNT

-448 LLKRSIADNLRIAKP
+448 LLKLSIADNLRIAKP
-463 DATDAELGEAL
+463 DAADAELAAAL
-474 HAAQCDDII
+474 NAAQCGDII
-483 DRLPQGINT
+483 ARLPQGINT

-512 RAILKKAPIVIL
+512 RAILKKAPVVIL

-535 EVLVQKAFTELTKHS
+535 EVLVQKAFTQLTKNS
-550 TVIMIAHRLSTI
+550 TVIMIVHRLSTI
-562 RNANKIYVLDHGEV
+562 RNADKIYVLDHGEV
-576 VETGK
+576 SETGK
-581 HDELVEKGGLYS
+581 HDELVKKDGLYS
-593 AMWKEYQSAI
+593 SMWKEYQSAI
-603 SWKVGGADFAEG
+603 SWKVG
-615 EHPMSATKCRRAE
+615 
-628 RGGDTKEEAV
+628 EAV

>member
-23 LTYLSLLLSAVTGLL
+23 LTYLSLILSAVCGVM

-43 VYLWQIIREVT
+43 VYLWKIIQEV
-54 LVAPDFSAATN
+54 VEVYPDISQAVTV
-65 ITHNGWMAVI
+65 THNGWMAVI
-75 FSLIYMLVYFG
+75 YSLIYMLVYFG
-86 ALMCSHVSAFRVAGN
+86 ALMCSHLSAFRVAGN

-111 KLPIGF
+111 RLPIGSV
-117 ADEMGTGRV
+117 DEMGSGKV

-165 DWRFGLACLVPIII
+165 DWRFGLACLVPVIV

-234 KSIDDYGNFCL
+234 RSIDDYGNFCL

-276 TRGGAATQD
+276 TRGGAATTD

-293 VIFTPIITTTMQRV
+293 VIFTPIITTTMMRV
-307 MYMSE
+307 MFMSE

-317 EDAIARVNSIK
+317 DDTIARVNSILD
-328 NIEPLAEAK
+328 IQPLEEAK
-337 EKKMPSLDLSAHSDA
+337 EKKAPS
-352 AEPQR
+352 
-357 LPGAFVEIKD
+357 GAYVKIKD
-367 VTYRYSEDANP
+367 VTYRYSEDADP

-415 AQEGSVRIG
+415 AQEGSVSIG
-424 GVDVKEIGKDELMNI
+424 GVDVRNIGKDELMDT

-463 DATDAELGEAL
+463 DATDAELHEAL

-483 DRLPQGINT
+483 ARLPQGMDT

-512 RAILKKAPIVIL
+512 RAILKKAPVVIL

-535 EVLVQKAFTELTKHS
+535 EVLVQKAFTELTEHS

-562 RNANKIYVLDHGEV
+562 RNADKIYVLDHGEV

-603 SWKVGGADFAEG
+603 SWKVG
-615 EHPMSATKCRRAE
+615 
-628 RGGDTKEEAV
+628 EAV

>member
-1 MKEQKKPSAFSV
+1 MKEKKPSGFAT
-13 LMGYAGGHKV
+13 LMGYAGKFKL
-23 LTYLSLLLSAVTGLL
+23 LTYLSLVLSAACGIL
-38 ALMPF
+38 AIMPF
-43 VYLWQIIREVT
+43 VYLWRVIREVVD
-54 LVAPDFSAATN
+54 VAPEYSSAIH

-101 MKKDLLHHIA
+101 MKKALLHHIA

-126 RRIVTEATSSTE
+126 RRIVTEATSNTE

-165 DWRFGLACLVPIII
+165 DWRFGIACLVPIVI
-179 AFCMM
+179 AFAAM

-210 VEYVRGIPVVK
+210 VEYIRGIPVVK

-245 QYTFRCRKS
+245 QYTFRCRTS
-254 MILFTM
+254 MILFTV

-276 TRGGAATQD
+276 TRGGAATKD

-293 VIFTPIITTTMQRV
+293 VMITPLITTTMQRV
-307 MYMSE
+307 MFMSE

-317 EDAIARVNSIK
+317 DDAIARVNAILEMK
-328 NIEPLAEAK
+328 PLEEAK
-337 EKKMPSLDLSAHSDA
+337 EKRIP
-352 AEPQR
+352 E
-357 LPGAFVEIKD
+357 GAFVEIKD
-367 VTYRYSEDANP
+367 VTFRYSEDANP
-378 AVKNLSLSAD
+378 AVKNLSLSAG

-405 AAGLISRFFD
+405 AAGLIARFFD
-415 AQEGSVRIG
+415 PQEGSVMIG
-424 GVDVKEIGKDELMNI
+424 GVNVRDIDKDELMNT

-463 DATDAELGEAL
+463 DASDAEQAEAL

-483 DRLPQGINT
+483 KRLPQGINT

-512 RAILKKAPIVIL
+512 RAILKKAPVVIL
-524 DEATAFADPEN
+524 DEATAFTDPEN
-535 EVLVQKAFTELTKHS
+535 EVLVQRAFTELTKNS

-562 RNANKIYVLDHGEV
+562 RNADKIYVLDHGEV

-581 HDELVEKGGLYS
+581 HDELLKKGGLYH
-593 AMWKEYQSAI
+593 AMWTEYQSAI
-603 SWKVGGADFAEG
+603 SWKVG
-615 EHPMSATKCRRAE
+615 
-628 RGGDTKEEAV
+628 EAV

>member
-1 MKEQKKPSAFSV
+1 MKEKKPSGFAT
-13 LMGYAGGHKV
+13 LMGYAGKFKL
-23 LTYLSLLLSAVTGLL
+23 LTYLSLVLSAACGIL
-38 ALMPF
+38 AIMPF
-43 VYLWQIIREVT
+43 VYLWRVIREVVD
-54 LVAPDFSAATN
+54 VAPEYSSAIH

-101 MKKDLLHHIA
+101 MKKALLHHIA

-126 RRIVTEATSSTE
+126 RRIVTEATSNTE

-165 DWRFGLACLVPIII
+165 DWRFGIACLVPIVI
-179 AFCMM
+179 AFAAM
-184 FQMAGPAMAEDMR
+184 FQMAGPAMTEDMR

-210 VEYVRGIPVVK
+210 VEYIRGIPVVK

-245 QYTFRCRKS
+245 QYTFRCRTS
-254 MILFTM
+254 MILFTV

-276 TRGGAATQD
+276 TRGGAATKD

-293 VIFTPIITTTMQRV
+293 VMITPLITTTMQRV
-307 MYMSE
+307 MFMSE

-317 EDAIARVNSIK
+317 DDAIARVNAILEMK
-328 NIEPLAEAK
+328 PLEEAK
-337 EKKMPSLDLSAHSDA
+337 EKRIP
-352 AEPQR
+352 E
-357 LPGAFVEIKD
+357 GAFVEIKD
-367 VTYRYSEDANP
+367 VTFRYSEDANP
-378 AVKNLSLSAD
+378 AVKNLSLSAG

-405 AAGLISRFFD
+405 AAGLIARFFD
-415 AQEGSVRIG
+415 PQEGSVMIG
-424 GVDVKEIGKDELMNI
+424 GVNVRDIDKDELMNT

-463 DATDAELGEAL
+463 DASDAELAEAL

-483 DRLPQGINT
+483 KRLPQGINT

-512 RAILKKAPIVIL
+512 RAILKKAPVVIL
-524 DEATAFADPEN
+524 DEATAFTDPEN
-535 EVLVQKAFTELTKHS
+535 EVLVQRAFTELTKNS

-562 RNANKIYVLDHGEV
+562 RNADKIYVLDHGEV

-581 HDELVEKGGLYS
+581 HDELLKKGGLYH
-593 AMWKEYQSAI
+593 AMWTEYQSAI
-603 SWKVGGADFAEG
+603 SWKVG
-615 EHPMSATKCRRAE
+615 
-628 RGGDTKEEAV
+628 EAV

>member
-23 LTYLSLLLSAVTGLL
+23 LTYLSLILSAVCGVM

-43 VYLWQIIREVT
+43 VYLWKIIREV
-54 LVAPDFSAATN
+54 VDVYPN
-65 ITHNGWMAVI
+65 ISQAVTVTHNGWMAVI

-86 ALMCSHVSAFRVAGN
+86 ALMCSHLSAFRVAGN

-111 KLPIGF
+111 RLPIGF
-117 ADEMGTGRV
+117 ADEMGSGKV

-165 DWRFGLACLVPIII
+165 DWRFGLACLVPVIV

-184 FQMAGPAMAEDMR
+184 FRMAGPAMAEDMR

-276 TRGGAATQD
+276 TRGGAATTD

-293 VIFTPIITTTMQRV
+293 VIFTPIITTTMMRV
-307 MYMSE
+307 MFMSE

-317 EDAIARVNSIK
+317 DDAIARVNSIL
-328 NIEPLAEAK
+328 NIQPLSEAED
-337 EKKMPSLDLSAHSDA
+337 KKTPS
-352 AEPQR
+352 
-357 LPGAFVEIKD
+357 GAFVEIEN

-378 AVKNLSLSAD
+378 AVRNLSLSAD

-424 GVDVKEIGKDELMNI
+424 GVDVRDIGKDELMNT

-463 DATDAELGEAL
+463 DATDAELHEAL

-483 DRLPQGINT
+483 ERLPQGMDT

-512 RAILKKAPIVIL
+512 RAILKKAPVVIL

-562 RNANKIYVLDHGEV
+562 RNAEKIYVLDHGEV

-581 HDELVEKGGLYS
+581 HNELVEKGGLYS

-603 SWKVGGADFAEG
+603 SWKVG
-615 EHPMSATKCRRAE
+615 
-628 RGGDTKEEAV
+628 EAV

>member
-1 MKEQKKPSAFSV
+1 MKQKKPSAFQT

-23 LTYLSLLLSAVTGLL
+23 LTYMSLLLSAACGGL

-43 VYLWQIIREVT
+43 VCLWRIIKEVID
-54 LVAPDFSAATN
+54 VAPDFSAATS
-65 ITHNGWMAVI
+65 ITHNGWMAVVY
-75 FSLIYMLVYFG
+75 SLVFMLVYFG
-86 ALMCSHVSAFRVAGN
+86 ALMCSHLSAFRVAGN

-117 ADEMGTGRV
+117 ADEMGSGKV
-126 RRIVTEATSSTE
+126 RRIVMEATSSAE

-155 LAMVVMLFIY
+155 IAMVVLLFIY
-165 DWRFGLACLVPIII
+165 DWRFGLACLVPIIL
-179 AFCMM
+179 AFAMM

-254 MILFTM
+254 MILFEM
-260 FINSA
+260 FINSS

-276 TRGGAATQD
+276 TRGGAATTD

-293 VIFTPIITTTMQRV
+293 VIFTPIITTTMMRV
-307 MYMSE
+307 MFISE

-317 EDAIARVNSIK
+317 DDAVARVNSILD
-328 NIEPLAEAK
+328 IRPLPEAK
-337 EKKMPSLDLSAHSDA
+337 EKKEPS
-352 AEPQR
+352 
-357 LPGAFVEIKD
+357 GAYVEIKD
-367 VTYRYSEDANP
+367 ATYRYREDAQP

-405 AAGLISRFFD
+405 VAGLISRFFD
-415 AQEGSVRIG
+415 AQEGSIRIG
-424 GVDVKEIGKDELMNI
+424 GVDVRDIGKDELMNT
-439 VSYVFQDSR
+439 VSYVFQDSK

-463 DATDAELGEAL
+463 DASDTELKEAL

-483 DRLPQGINT
+483 GRLPQGMDT

-512 RAILKKAPIVIL
+512 RAILKKAPVVIL

-562 RNANKIYVLDHGEV
+562 RNADKIYVLDHGEV
-576 VETGK
+576 VEKGT
-581 HDELVEKGGLYS
+581 HDELIEKDGLYS

-603 SWKVGGADFAEG
+603 SWKVG
-615 EHPMSATKCRRAE
+615 
-628 RGGDTKEEAV
+628 EAV

>member
-1 MKEQKKPSAFSV
+1 MKEKKPSGFKT
-13 LMGYAGGHKV
+13 LMEYAGGRKP
-23 LTYLSLLLSAVTGLL
+23 LMYLSLLLSAVTGVL

-43 VYLWQIIREVT
+43 VYLWRIIREII
-54 LVAPDFSAATN
+54 LVEPDFNRATS
-65 ITHNGWMAVI
+65 IVHNGIMAVV
-75 FSLIYMLVYFG
+75 FSLICMLVYFG
-86 ALMCSHVSAFRVAGN
+86 ALMCSHVTAFRVAGN
-101 MKKDLLHHIA
+101 MRKDLLHHIA
-111 KLPIGF
+111 RLPIGF
-117 ADEMGTGRV
+117 ADQIGTGRI

-144 LPDMAQAIVTP
+144 MPDMAQAIVTP
-155 LAMVVMLFIY
+155 IAMVIMLFIY
-165 DWRFGLACLVPIII
+165 DWRFGIACIVPIVL
-179 AFCMM
+179 AFAMM
-184 FQMAGPAMAEDMR
+184 FRMIGPKMAEDMR

-245 QYTFRCRKS
+245 KYTFGCRSS

-276 TRGGAATQD
+276 TRGGAGTED

-293 VIFTPIITTTMQRV
+293 VIFTPIITTTMMRV
-307 MYMSE
+307 MFMSE
-312 NSMKI
+312 NTMKI
-317 EDAIARVNSIK
+317 DDAIERVNSILHM
-328 NIEPLAEAK
+328 EPLAEA
-337 EKKMPSLDLSAHSDA
+337 EDKKT
-352 AEPQR
+352 PQ
-357 LPGAFVEIKD
+357 GASVEIRN
-367 VTYRYSEDANP
+367 VTYRYSEDAKP
-378 AVKNLSLSAD
+378 AVKNLSLSAKED
-388 KDQIV
+388 EII

-415 AQEGSVRIG
+415 AQEGSVTIG
-424 GVDVKEIGKDELMNI
+424 GADVRDMDKAELMNT
-439 VSYVFQDSR
+439 VSYVFQDSK

-463 DATDAELGEAL
+463 DATEEELAEAL

-483 DRLPQGINT
+483 ARLPQGVET

-512 RAILKKAPIVIL
+512 RAILKKAPVVIL

-535 EVLVQKAFTELTKHS
+535 EVLVQKAFVELTKHS

-562 RNANKIYVLDHGEV
+562 RNADQIYVLDGGEV
-576 VETGK
+576 VESGK
-581 HDELVEKGGLYS
+581 HDELVKKDGLYS
-593 AMWKEYQSAI
+593 AMWTEYQRGL
-603 SWKVGGADFAEG
+603 SWKVG
-615 EHPMSATKCRRAE
+615 
-628 RGGDTKEEAV
+628 EAV